1 VLDEPFTTLDVTGV
15 ALLEKLIQDY
25 SSQGGAVLV
34 TTHHP
39 LSVNDL
45 TQLTLGRRPEAAGE
59 LGMSKVQSTLTKAF
73 ASTLR
78 RDLLIAY
85 KKKSDLFNPFMFF
98 LIVATLFPIGIS
110 PEPEKLSEISA
121 GVLWISALLAAL
133 LAMDN
138 LFRADYEDGSL
149 EQLMLSPH
157 PLYFLVLAKNIAHWL
172 VSGLPVVLVSPLIAY
187 MLSLPE
193 GAYITLFLTL
203 LLGTPVL
210 SLLGSI
216 GVALTVGLGSRGL
229 ILAVITLPMSV
240 PVLIAGTLA
249 VTQTLNGAELSGFLA
264 IMGAMLVAALTLA
277 PLASAAALRISVN

>member
-1 VLDEPFTTLDVTGV
+1 MSAARSTL
-15 ALLEKLIQDY
+15 A
-25 SSQGGAVLV
+25 GAVV
-34 TTHHP
+34 
-39 LSVNDL
+39 
-45 TQLTLGRRPEAAGE
+45 A
-59 LGMSKVQSTLTKAF
+59 
-73 ASTLR
+73 TLR

-85 KKKSDLFNPFMFF
+85 KRKNDLFNPFMFF
-98 LIVATLFPIGIS
+98 VLVATLFPIGIS
-110 PEPEKLSEISA
+110 PEPEALGEISA
-121 GVLWISALLAAL
+121 GVLWISALLASL

-138 LFRADYEDGSL
+138 LFRSDFEDGSL
-149 EQLMLSPH
+149 ELLMLSPH

-172 VSGLPVVLVSPLIAY
+172 VSGLPIVLVSPLIAY
-187 MLSLPE
+187 MLNFPE
-193 GAYITLFLTL
+193 GAYSTLVLTL

-240 PVLIAGTLA
+240 PVLIAGTLT
-249 VTQTLNGAELSGFLA
+249 VSQTLEGASLSGYLA

>member
-1 VLDEPFTTLDVTGV
+1 MSAARSTL
-15 ALLEKLIQDY
+15 A
-25 SSQGGAVLV
+25 GAVV
-34 TTHHP
+34 
-39 LSVNDL
+39 
-45 TQLTLGRRPEAAGE
+45 A
-59 LGMSKVQSTLTKAF
+59 
-73 ASTLR
+73 TLR

-85 KKKSDLFNPFMFF
+85 KRKNDLFNPFMFF
-98 LIVATLFPIGIS
+98 VLVATLFPIGIS
-110 PEPEKLSEISA
+110 PEPEALGEISA
-121 GVLWISALLAAL
+121 GVLWISALLASL

-138 LFRADYEDGSL
+138 LFRADFEDGSL
-149 EQLMLSPH
+149 ELLMLSPH

-172 VSGLPVVLVSPLIAY
+172 VSGLPIVLVSPLIAY
-187 MLSLPE
+187 MLNFPE
-193 GAYITLFLTL
+193 GAYSTLALTL

-240 PVLIAGTLA
+240 PVLIAGTLT
-249 VTQTLNGAELSGFLA
+249 VSQTLEGASLSGYLA